1 MTRTAL
7 ILAAHGSQKAPAAN
21 AVVRALAERV
31 RTLGLFDE
39 VTAAFHRGEPG
50 LTEVLDQIAA
60 DDATIV
66 PIMTSAGYYSEVVL
80 PRDLAS
86 NDRFGQIEMRIT
98 APIGTH
104 PKVAAFAAAR
114 FRKACERFG
123 FDPKA
128 TRAAVV
134 GHGTPR
140 HPGSRLA
147 TEAAARRIE
156 RLTGCRSAAGFFL
169 EEAPAV
175 ETVVDWADG
184 CDVVVIPFLI
194 GGSHVM
200 RDIPR
205 RLGIDAAAD
214 AWRPF
219 RAEVDGVCVVCDR
232 AVGEYPGIA
241 EVVVALART
250 GGGRSN
256 DDGPR
261 PVREL
266 RLGTRGS
273 ALARWQA
280 EHVAERLRS
289 VGVAV
294 RLVEVST
301 VGDRVLDCAIQQ
313 LPTAGPFS
321 DDIERLLLAGEI
333 DLAVHSLKDLPLRS
347 TPGLRVVAVLPRGD
361 AGDVLVSR
369 SGLTLAELPAG
380 VVVGTSS
387 PRRAAQLLALRPDLR
402 TAIIRGP
409 VDARIRQVHAG
420 RFDAALLARAGLERL
435 GLSGKISEDLSIEAM
450 LPAPGQA
457 ALAVQVRSVDAGTAA
472 ICRFLNDAATQQAT
486 AAELAFARA
495 YEDQRGLAV
504 AAFATAD
511 ERITLHARLISLD
524 GSRQRD
530 ARIVGDDPIE
540 TAGEAIRR
548 LGGGPATAE
557 VA

>member
-31 RTLGLFDE
+31 RARGLFDE
-39 VTAAFHRGEPG
+39 VTAAFHRGEPA
-50 LTEVLDQIAA
+50 LTEVLDQVAA
-60 DDATIV
+60 DDVTIV

-104 PKVAAFAAAR
+104 PTVAALAAAR
-114 FRKACERFG
+114 FREICERFG

-128 TRAAVV
+128 TRVAVV

-156 RLTGCRSAAGFFL
+156 RLTDCRGAAGFFL
-169 EEAPAV
+169 EEVPAV
-175 ETVVDWADG
+175 EAIIGWADG

-205 RLGIDAAAD
+205 RLGVDLAAD
-214 AWRPF
+214 ESRPF
-219 RAEVDGVCVVCDR
+219 RADVDGVRVVCDR
-232 AVGEYPGIA
+232 AVGEYPEIA
-241 EVVVALART
+241 EVVVALARA
-250 GGGRSN
+250 GGGRSDN
-256 DDGPR
+256 DGPR
-261 PVREL
+261 PVGEL

-273 ALARWQA
+273 PLARWQA
-280 EHVAERLRS
+280 EHVAERLRCA
-289 VGVAV
+289 GIAV
-294 RLVEVST
+294 RLVELST
-301 VGDRVLDCAIQQ
+301 VGDRVLDRAIHQ

-321 DDIERLLLAGEI
+321 DDIERLLLKGVI
-333 DLAVHSLKDLPLRS
+333 DLAVHSLKDLPLHP
-347 TPGLRVVAVLPRGD
+347 TPGLRIVAVLPRGD
-361 AGDVLVSR
+361 AGEALVSR
-369 SGLTLAELPAG
+369 SGLTLAELPSGA
-380 VVVGTSS
+380 VVGTSS
-387 PRRAAQLLALRPDLR
+387 PRRAAQLRALRPNLR
-402 TAIIRGP
+402 TAIVRGP

-420 RFDAALLARAGLERL
+420 RFDAVLLARAGLERL
-435 GLSGKISEDLSIEAM
+435 GLSGEISEDLSLEAM

-457 ALAVQVRSVDAGTAA
+457 ALAIQVRSTDVDTKS
-472 ICRFLNDAATQQAT
+472 ICRFLDDAATRRAT

-495 YEDQRGLAV
+495 YEGRRNAAV
-504 AAFATAD
+504 AAFATAA
-511 ERITLHARLISLD
+511 ERITLHARVMSLD
-524 GSRQRD
+524 GTRRRD
-530 ARIVGDDPIE
+530 ARVVGDDPME
-540 TAGEAIRR
+540 TAGEALRR